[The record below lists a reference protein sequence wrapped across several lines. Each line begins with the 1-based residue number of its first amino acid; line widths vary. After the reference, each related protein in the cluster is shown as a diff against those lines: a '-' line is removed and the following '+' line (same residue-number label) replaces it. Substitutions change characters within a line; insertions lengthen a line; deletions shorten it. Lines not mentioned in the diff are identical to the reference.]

1 MVKEFKDLV
10 VYQAYPKSWQDTTG
24 NGKGD
29 LRGVTQ
35 RLPYLA
41 DLGIDLLW
49 LNPFYKSPQ
58 RDNGYDI
65 SDYKSIDPDY
75 GTWQDLDEL
84 VQKAG
89 DLGIGLMFDMVLNHV
104 STDHDWFQKAAL
116 GDPYYQDFFYIR
128 PVKEDGSLPTNWES
142 KFGGPAWAPFPGS
155 DDYYLCLYDK
165 SQADL
170 NWHNPNVRQALYDVV
185 NFWIDKGVKGFRFD
199 VLNVIGKDLDLKDAE
214 DGVGKKE
221 YTDTPIVHEWIREL
235 NQQSFGR
242 RDDLVT
248 VGEMSSTTIEDSIKY
263 SNPNYQELDM
273 VFSFHHLKVDYKNG
287 DKWTQMDFDFQEL
300 KRLLNDWQVGLTQGG
315 GWNALFWNNHD
326 QPRANSRFGDPK
338 KYPYETATMLAT
350 TIHLLRGTPYI
361 YQGEEI
367 GMTNPNFDSID
378 DYQDVESHNAYK
390 ALLDRGLDPD
400 QALGIIQDKSR
411 DNGRTPMQ
419 WTGGDQAGFT
429 TGQPWINLAPNY
441 KEVNTQVPD
450 PSQKIFAYY
459 QKLIRLRKDYKVISQ
474 GEYQGVQLDH
484 DRIFAYLRDYQ
495 GQKLLVLNHFYPGQA
510 NISLD
515 PDLVDQSAK
524 VLISNSGDRT
534 LQEDFTMGPYES
546 VAFLID

>member
-58 RDNGYDI
+58 KDNGYDI

-128 PVKEDGSLPTNWES
+128 PAKEDGSLPTNWES

-235 NQQSFGR
+235 NHHTFGR

-263 SNPNYQELDM
+263 SNPDYQELDM

-300 KRLLNDWQVGLTQGG
+300 KRVLNDWQVGLTQGG

-338 KYPYETATMLAT
+338 NYPYETATMLAT

-419 WTGGDQAGFT
+419 WTGRDQAGFT
-429 TGQPWINLAPNY
+429 TGQPWLNLAPNY

-450 PSQKIFAYY
+450 PSQKIFTYY

-474 GEYQGVQLDH
+474 GDYQGVQLDH
-484 DRIFAYLRDYQ
+484 DRIFAYLRVYQ

-510 NISLD
+510 DISLD

>member
-1 MVKEFKDLV
+1 MKEFKDLV

-58 RDNGYDI
+58 KDNGYDI

-128 PVKEDGSLPTNWES
+128 PAKEDGSLPTNWES

-235 NQQSFGR
+235 NHHTFGR

-263 SNPNYQELDM
+263 SNPDYQELDM

-300 KRLLNDWQVGLTQGG
+300 KRVLNDWQVGLTQGG

-338 KYPYETATMLAT
+338 NYPYETATMLAT

-429 TGQPWINLAPNY
+429 TGQPWLNLAPNY

-450 PSQKIFAYY
+450 PSQKIFTYY

-474 GEYQGVQLDH
+474 GDYQGVQLDH
-484 DRIFAYLRDYQ
+484 DRIFAYLRVYQ

-510 NISLD
+510 NIGLD

>member
-1 MVKEFKDLV
+1 MVKAFEDLV

-29 LRGVTQ
+29 LKGVTQ

-58 RDNGYDI
+58 KDNGYDI

-84 VQKAG
+84 VLKAG

-104 STDHDWFQKAAL
+104 STDHDWFQKAAA

-128 PVKEDGSLPTNWES
+128 PAKEDGSLPTNWES

-235 NQQSFGR
+235 NQESFGR

-263 SNPNYQELDM
+263 SNPDYQELDM

-300 KRLLNDWQVGLTQGG
+300 KRVLNDWQVGLTQGG

-338 KYPYETATMLAT
+338 NYPYETATMLAT

-390 ALLDRGLDPD
+390 ALLDRGLNPD

-429 TGQPWINLAPNY
+429 TGQPWLNLAPNY

-459 QKLIRLRKDYKVISQ
+459 QKLIRLRKDYKVISH
-474 GEYQGVQLDH
+474 GDYQGIQLDH
-484 DRIFAYLRDYQ
+484 DRIFAYLRIYQ

>member
-1 MVKEFKDLV
+1 MKEFRDLV

-58 RDNGYDI
+58 KDNGYDI

-75 GTWQDLDEL
+75 GTWEDLDEL

-128 PVKEDGSLPTNWES
+128 PAKEDGSLPTNWES

-221 YTDTPIVHEWIREL
+221 YTDTPIVHEWIQEL
-235 NQQSFGR
+235 NRHTFGR

-248 VGEMSSTTIEDSIKY
+248 VGEMSSTTIQDSIQY

-300 KRLLNDWQVGLTQGG
+300 KRVLNDWQVGLTQGG

-338 KYPYETATMLAT
+338 NYPYETATMLAT

-390 ALLDRGLDPD
+390 TLLDRGLDPD

-419 WTGGDQAGFT
+419 WTGRDQAGFT
-429 TGQPWINLAPNY
+429 TGQPWLNLAPNY

-450 PSQKIFAYY
+450 PSQKIFTYY

-474 GEYQGVQLDH
+474 GDYQGIQLDH
-484 DRIFAYLRDYQ
+484 DRIFAYLRVYQ

>member
-1 MVKEFKDLV
+1 MKEFKDLV

-58 RDNGYDI
+58 KDNGYDI

-128 PVKEDGSLPTNWES
+128 PAKEDGSLPTNWES

-235 NQQSFGR
+235 NHHTFGR

-263 SNPNYQELDM
+263 SNPDYQELDM

-300 KRLLNDWQVGLTQGG
+300 KRVLNDWQVGLTQGG

-338 KYPYETATMLAT
+338 NYPYETATMLAT

-419 WTGGDQAGFT
+419 WTGRDQAGFT
-429 TGQPWINLAPNY
+429 TGQPWLNLAPNY

-450 PSQKIFAYY
+450 PSQKIFTYY

-474 GEYQGVQLDH
+474 GDYQGVQLDH
-484 DRIFAYLRDYQ
+484 DRIFAYLRVYQ

-510 NISLD
+510 DISLD

>member
-1 MVKEFKDLV
+1 MVKEFRDLV

-58 RDNGYDI
+58 KDNGYDI

-75 GTWQDLDEL
+75 GTWEDLDEL

-128 PVKEDGSLPTNWES
+128 PAKEDGSLPTNWES

-221 YTDTPIVHEWIREL
+221 YTDTPIVHEWIQEL
-235 NQQSFGR
+235 NRHTFGR

-248 VGEMSSTTIEDSIKY
+248 VGEMSSTTIQDSIQY

-300 KRLLNDWQVGLTQGG
+300 KRVLNDWQVGLTQGG

-338 KYPYETATMLAT
+338 NYPYETATMLAT

-390 ALLDRGLDPD
+390 TLLDRGLDPD

-419 WTGGDQAGFT
+419 WTGRDQAGFT
-429 TGQPWINLAPNY
+429 TGQPWLNLAPNY

-450 PSQKIFAYY
+450 PSQKIFTYY

-474 GEYQGVQLDH
+474 GDYQGIQLDH
-484 DRIFAYLRDYQ
+484 DRIFAYLRVYQ

>member
-1 MVKEFKDLV
+1 MVKEFRDLV

-58 RDNGYDI
+58 KDNGYDI

-75 GTWQDLDEL
+75 GTWEDLDEL

-128 PVKEDGSLPTNWES
+128 PAKEDGSLPTNWES

-221 YTDTPIVHEWIREL
+221 YTDTPIVHEWIQEL
-235 NQQSFGR
+235 NRHTFGR

-248 VGEMSSTTIEDSIKY
+248 VGEMSSTTIQDSIQY

-300 KRLLNDWQVGLTQGG
+300 KRVLNDWQVGLTQGG

-338 KYPYETATMLAT
+338 NYPYETATMLAT

-390 ALLDRGLDPD
+390 TLLDRGLDPD

-419 WTGGDQAGFT
+419 WTGRDQAGFT
-429 TGQPWINLAPNY
+429 TGQPWLNLAPNY

-450 PSQKIFAYY
+450 PSQKIFTYY
-459 QKLIRLRKDYKVISQ
+459 QKLIRLRKDYKGISQ
-474 GEYQGVQLDH
+474 GDYQGIQLDH
-484 DRIFAYLRDYQ
+484 DRIFAYLRVYQ

>member
-1 MVKEFKDLV
+1 MKEFKDLV

-75 GTWQDLDEL
+75 GTWEDLDEL

-104 STDHDWFQKAAL
+104 STDHDWFQKAVA

-128 PVKEDGSLPTNWES
+128 PAKEDGSLPTNWES

-242 RDDLVT
+242 RGDLVT

-263 SNPNYQELDM
+263 SNPKYQELDM

-287 DKWTQMDFDFQEL
+287 DKWTQMDFDFKEL
-300 KRLLNDWQVGLTQGG
+300 KRVLNDWQVGLTQGG

-338 KYPYETATMLAT
+338 NYPYETATMLAT

-378 DYQDVESHNAYK
+378 DYQDVESHNAYQSLVEK
-390 ALLDRGLDPD
+390 GQGPD

-450 PSQKIFAYY
+450 PSQKIFTYY

-474 GEYQGVQLDH
+474 GDYQGVQLDH
-484 DRIFAYLRDYQ
+484 DRIFAYLRVYQ

-510 NISLD
+510 NIGLD